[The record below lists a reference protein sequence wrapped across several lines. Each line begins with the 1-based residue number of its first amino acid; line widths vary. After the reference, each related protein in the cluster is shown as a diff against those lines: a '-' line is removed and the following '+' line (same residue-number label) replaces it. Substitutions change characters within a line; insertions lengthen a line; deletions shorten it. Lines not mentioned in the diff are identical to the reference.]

1 MTGSEGA
8 RRAEM
13 VVPGCVANVQ
23 LAGRID
29 GMAYVVGPLWVWDA
43 QIEYLVTVYEPPGSA
58 VAAYDVQM
66 LTGGGTATEHGVMV
80 IGRQP
85 GLTFATPVHEPHA
98 LHGTSTSPTRA
109 AWVLRLAPASAD
121 HDLVVSIRGSG
132 QIIEATVGADE
143 LAAAQ
148 ARQIRLWDSL
158 TPAAM
163 PPVGT

>member
-1 MTGSEGA
+1 MTGSGEV
-8 RRAEM
+8 RHAEM

-43 QIEYLVTVYEPPGSA
+43 QIEYLVTVYEPPGSPVPA
-58 VAAYDVQM
+58 HEVQM
-66 LTGGGTATEHGVMV
+66 LTRAGDDTEHGVV
-80 IGRQP
+80 VVARQP
-85 GLTFATPVHEPHA
+85 GLTFGTPVHEPHA

-109 AWVLRLAPASAD
+109 AWVLRLAPAQAD

-132 QIIEATVGADE
+132 QIIEVTVGADE

-148 ARQIRLWDSL
+148 ARQIRLWDTL
-158 TPAAM
+158 APAGM